1 MHNFSQT
8 PKMNESKLKL
18 HHNTH
23 TIHALVYMCTDV
35 YVYIYTHTHTHT
47 HVRYVRFT
55 CSVSLII
62 TLPPSSPS
70 DAWVCSSTFVAQCT

>member
-47 HVRYVRFT
+47 HMY
-55 CSVSLII
+55 VSLA
-62 TLPPSSPS
+62 L
-70 DAWVCSSTFVAQCT
+70 CL